1 MLKATL
7 EEDRA
12 NPDRRSA
19 ELEIVLL
26 ARHPGDDVADSAP
39 RVETAVEELKLRLAR
54 LEAEEAES
62 GAEQSDAGAIA
73 ASGLALHLPC
83 LRLRSIA

>member
-26 ARHPGDDVADSAP
+26 ACHAGHDVADTAP
-39 RVETAVEELKLRLAR
+39 GVEAAV
-54 LEAEEAES
+54 
-62 GAEQSDAGAIA
+62 
-73 ASGLALHLPC
+73 
-83 LRLRSIA
+83 